1 MGWRQWKARHR
12 YDCKWKQS
20 TARSILERGVMRESN
35 PMHSLAQIAI
45 GVCAN
50 PIPAAIESLGAKE
63 PRSELEPGLDSY
75 LE

>member
-1 MGWRQWKARHR
+1 
-12 YDCKWKQS
+12 
-20 TARSILERGVMRESN
+20 MRESN

-45 GVCAN
+45 EVCAN
-50 PIPAAIESLGAKE
+50 PIPAVIESLGVKE